1 MDEEGDAL
9 DSAKVGTEFMAQIK
23 SDVFTT
29 AGEAYDTVKYE
40 VAQGNLPAGLTLGED
55 GIISGTPTE
64 AGTFNV
70 TIRMTATKESSGGGF
85 PFPGGDMPF
94 SAEVTP
100 LADAPAG
107 PGGPGGPGG
116 GGFPG
121 GGMPPF
127 GGGGTE
133 TTTLDYEITIV
144 VAEDGTGTG
153 GGEEEITIDDIAD
166 QIGDLADRIDGLEQ
180 GGSQDGGDNTAAL
193 ALAGVS
199 LGVAVLA
206 GAAAV
211 VIAVKSRKKG

>member
-1 MDEEGDAL
+1 M
-9 DSAKVGTEFMAQIK
+9 
-23 SDVFTT
+23 
-29 AGEAYDTVKYE
+29 TV
-40 VAQGNLPAGLTLGED
+40 
-55 GIISGTPTE
+55 
-64 AGTFNV
+64 
-70 TIRMTATKESSGGGF
+70 RMTATKESSGGGF
-85 PFPGGDMPF
+85 PFPGGGDMPF

-100 LADAPAG
+100 LADEPA
-107 PGGPGGPGG
+107 GPGGPGG

-144 VAEDGTGTG
+144 VAGESTG
-153 GGEEEITIDDIAD
+153 GETEITIGDLAD

-180 GGSQDGGDNTAAL
+180 GGETTDGGNNTAAL

-211 VIAVKSRKKG
+211 VIAVKSRKKD

>member
-1 MDEEGDAL
+1 
-9 DSAKVGTEFMAQIK
+9 MAQIN
-23 SDVFTT
+23 SDVVTT

-85 PFPGGDMPF
+85 PFGDMGGDMPF

-100 LADAPAG
+100 LADEPA
-107 PGGPGGPGG
+107 GPGG

-121 GGMPPF
+121 F
-127 GGGGTE
+127 GGGTE

-153 GGEEEITIDDIAD
+153 GSEEEITIDDIAD

-211 VIAVKSRKKG
+211 VIAVKSRKKD

>member
-1 MDEEGDAL
+1 
-9 DSAKVGTEFMAQIK
+9 MAQIK

-85 PFPGGDMPF
+85 PFPGGGDMPF

-100 LADAPAG
+100 LADEPA
-107 PGGPGGPGG
+107 GPGGPGG

-144 VAEDGTGTG
+144 VAEDSTGTG

-180 GGSQDGGDNTAAL
+180 GGSQDGGDNTAGTCARRR
-193 ALAGVS
+193 
-199 LGVAVLA
+199 
-206 GAAAV
+206 
-211 VIAVKSRKKG
+211 IARRCSSCRRGGRCNSG